1 MILGWMTNTFYLKT
15 ISHEHSFNLTKYQPQ
30 IPMILG
36 IMGSLFLTVSTAT
49 LDTGVRKGKLHV
61 HCASGFFIFTAFAI
75 FYTTALYWIVYHNTK
90 ALNKTLL
97 ILKTIVAGLI
107 VIMIFIN
114 SSGIENIENIKSTK
128 GVILEWA
135 ASYSVAAYFYL
146 LSKDVEDFKY

>member
-1 MILGWMTNTFYLKT
+1 
-15 ISHEHSFNLTKYQPQ
+15 
-30 IPMILG
+30 MILG

-114 SSGIENIENIKSTK
+114 SSGIENI
-128 GVILEWA
+128 
-135 ASYSVAAYFYL
+135 
-146 LSKDVEDFKY
+146 